1 MPIITLFTGPSGSG
15 KTTVLYK
22 YALEI
27 LRNRNKT
34 PLVIAANSY
43 NIGSQNA
50 VNKVSS
56 YAGFECKFAD
66 FSSGLINELEQK
78 PEADHFLI
86 DIPGIN
92 TFDEPKIKI
101 LKKILAAISDIEVS
115 LVLNI
120 CSDSRQNLDYLD
132 FYHFTAFKELIF
144 SFVDLKTGEAS
155 PDKQRCLNTITPELS
170 DKIEICNIKIGF
182 SAGDRLPGVF
192 YI

>member
-1 MPIITLFTGPSGSG
+1 MPKITLFTGPSGSG

-22 YALEI
+22 YALDI
-27 LRNRNKT
+27 LRNQSKT

-50 VNKVSS
+50 INKISS

-66 FSSGLINELEQK
+66 FSSGLINELEQNT
-78 PEADHFLI
+78 EAGHILI

-92 TFDEPKIKI
+92 PFDEPKIKV
-101 LKKILAAISDIEVS
+101 LKKLLASISDIEVS

-120 CSDSRQNLDYLD
+120 CSNQTQNLNYLD
-132 FYHFTAFKELIF
+132 FFQFTAFNELIF

-155 PDKQRCLNTITPELS
+155 PDKQRCLNALTPELS
-170 DKIEICNIKIGF
+170 DKIGLLNLKVSF
-182 SAGDRLPGVF
+182 SAGDRLPGVM
-192 YI
+192 YV